1 MNSLILNPEASAARA
16 DDKSLAVP
24 ALPLEL
30 GNNGSRQPFSAR
42 GLRRRFNVTRL
53 RSYDSGFRPFRIY

>member
-1 MNSLILNPEASAARA
+1 MNSLILNPEANATRA

-24 ALPLEL
+24 ALEFGRT
-30 GNNGSRQPFSAR
+30 GNRQPFSAR
-42 GLRRRFNVTRL
+42 GMRRRFNVTQL

>member
-1 MNSLILNPEASAARA
+1 MNSLILNPEANATRA

-24 ALPLEL
+24 AVEIGST
-30 GNNGSRQPFSAR
+30 GNRQLFSAR
-42 GLRRRFNVTRL
+42 GMRRRFNMTRL